1 MIDEMKRNSMNDRE
15 FVQKELQRKI
25 DELEREIRDLKSQ
38 FEDEKYILNEAK
50 DQMKSNYERQLID

>member
-38 FEDEKYILNEAK
+38 FEDERYKLNEAK
-50 DQMKSNYERQLID
+50 DQMKSNYER